1 LEQSFFDQC
10 RRWRLT
16 DVDMFVCYVPVVRHC
31 SAVQQGS
38 RMRPAGPSRSIEG
51 TPGANLLRNRVTAG
65 KKLLQ
70 ALEQL
75 GQEAKTK
82 TNKKRNIN

>member
-1 LEQSFFDQC
+1 
-10 RRWRLT
+10 
-16 DVDMFVCYVPVVRHC
+16 
-31 SAVQQGS
+31 
-38 RMRPAGPSRSIEG
+38 MRPAGPSRSIEG

-82 TNKKRNIN
+82 TNKKEILIDRINLLIYE